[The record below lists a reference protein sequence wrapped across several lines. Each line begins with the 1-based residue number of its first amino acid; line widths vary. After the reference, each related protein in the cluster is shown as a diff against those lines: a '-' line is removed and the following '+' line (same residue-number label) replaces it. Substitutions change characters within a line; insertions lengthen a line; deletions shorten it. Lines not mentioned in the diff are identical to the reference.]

1 MGCPCSLCMKPCSTG
16 LTPCRTLPCPPAVPQ
31 QKGHSHF
38 PREATRPNLND
49 PPMQTRAS
57 LNRCLDSGFHVLGA
71 SDNCSC
77 KESGQTQFGS
87 RVRLGGSHFTPGSV
101 LGLPASPFPL
111 EAGLWEAVGP
121 RAWSVP
127 IQAMPGICPAARFS
141 SLRCLFRDTVC
152 LSD

>member
-1 MGCPCSLCMKPCSTG
+1 MSLQPLHEAPALQAS
-16 LTPCRTLPCPPAVPQ
+16 LPAEPCPAHLQFLNRKAIPT
-31 QKGHSHF
+31 S
-38 PREATRPNLND
+38 PREARRPNLNH
-49 PPMQTRAS
+49 PPTQTRAS

-111 EAGLWEAVGP
+111 EAGLWEAIGP
-121 RAWSVP
+121 RAWSAP
-127 IQAMPGICPAARFS
+127 IQAMPGICPPARFS